1 MAMHVLITG
10 GAGYVGSQVTAHLL
24 DEGLRVTVYDRMLYG
39 AESLLAFRHN
49 ERFHVIRA
57 DVRDRGAL
65 KTALAGI
72 DVVIHLAAIVGED
85 ACNVDRSAAWSANVD
100 GTKAVMEAVAE
111 ARTPRLIFASTC
123 SNYGVAAPGELATE
137 TAKLNPLSDYAKA
150 KVECENAMLSRNDL
164 PCATVLRLGTICGLS
179 ARMRFDLL
187 VSEVAR
193 NAALGVPIDVFA
205 PDAWR
210 PFLHVK
216 DAARAF
222 RTMLEAPTEKI
233 AHKVFNIVGENIQ
246 KRGLVE
252 MSRRHFPQSEVKIT
266 DKRPDLRDY
275 RVDGGLVTKELGF
288 KPRLTVEDA
297 FKETATAVA
306 AGVFR
311 DPNWPGHSAVP
322 LDRRID

>member
-1 MAMHVLITG
+1 MHVLITG

-24 DEGLRVTVYDRMLYG
+24 AEGMRVTVYDRLLYG
-39 AESLLAFRHN
+39 GEALLAFRHN
-49 ERFHVIRA
+49 ERFALIRG
-57 DVRDRGAL
+57 DVRDRPSLQAAMTGVDA
-65 KTALAGI
+65 
-72 DVVIHLAAIVGED
+72 VIHLAAIVGED
-85 ACNVDRSAAWSANVD
+85 ACGVDKTASWSTNVD
-100 GTKAVMEAVAE
+100 GTKSVMEAVAQ
-111 ARTPRLIFASTC
+111 AGIKRLIFASTC

-150 KVECENAMLSRNDL
+150 KVECEKAMLARNDL

-187 VSEVAR
+187 VSEIAR

-222 RTMLEAPTEKI
+222 RLLLDVPTEKI
-233 AHKVFNIVGENIQ
+233 AHKVFNVVGENIQ

-252 MSRRHFPQSEVKIT
+252 ISQRHFPKSDVKIT
-266 DKRPDLRDY
+266 DKKPDLRDY
-275 RVDGGLVTKELGF
+275 RVDGALVTKELGF
-288 KPRLTVEDA
+288 KPEFSVEDA
-297 FKETATAVA
+297 FKETAAAVA
-306 AGVFR
+306 AGMFR
-311 DPNWPGHSAVP
+311 DPYWKGHSAIP
-322 LDRRID
+322 LDGKID